1 MSRQIKD
8 MLIEDIQSRIG
19 EHRDMLV
26 VDCSKLDAVSAN
38 RWRISLRESN
48 ISVLSVKNSI
58 ARNALERI
66 GVGGLDAVLA
76 GPSALV
82 WGGDDVVALSK
93 EIAKW
98 AKELDGLVIKGGT
111 VEGEGLDADAVDAL
125 SKSPGR
131 AELIGMIA
139 GAMLGPGAQLAGA
152 LQSPGGQLAGCLK
165 SISGDDE

>member
-1 MSRQIKD
+1 MQSIGGCRVMSRQIKD

-26 VDCSKLDAVSAN
+26 VDCSGLDAVSAN
-38 RWRISLRESN
+38 KWRISLRESN

-58 ARNALERI
+58 AKNALERI
-66 GVGGLDAVLA
+66 GVGGLDSVLA

-98 AKELDGLVIKGGT
+98 AKELLAPAS
-111 VEGEGLDADAVDAL
+111 LRL
-125 SKSPGR
+125 SFQSVRCAPDSYSKHQLLLHR
-131 AELIGMIA
+131 APRL
-139 GAMLGPGAQLAGA
+139 QLYH
-152 LQSPGGQLAGCLK
+152 P
-165 SISGDDE
+165 

>member
-19 EHRDMLV
+19 ENRDMLV

-38 RWRISLRESN
+38 TWRIALRESN

-58 ARNALERI
+58 AKNALERI
-66 GVGGLDAVLA
+66 GVQGLDEILA

-98 AKELDGLVIKGGT
+98 ASELEGLSIKGGT
-111 VEGEGLDADAVDAL
+111 VEGQGLGASEVDAL

-152 LQSPGGQLAGCLK
+152 MQSPGGQLAGCLK
-165 SISGDDE
+165 KVSGDED